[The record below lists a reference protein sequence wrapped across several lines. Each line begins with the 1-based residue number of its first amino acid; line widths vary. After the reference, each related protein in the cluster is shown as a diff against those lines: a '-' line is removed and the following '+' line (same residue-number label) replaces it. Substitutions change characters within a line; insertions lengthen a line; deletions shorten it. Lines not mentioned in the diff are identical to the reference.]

1 MRLIIICTSDQVNAI
16 IYLMRIIF
24 IGAVGDMWVGAIICL
39 MGN

>member
-24 IGAVGDMWVGAIICL
+24 INAGGDMWNGAIIYL
-39 MGN
+39 MGD